1 MGQVPRVWLGE
12 IEFMKKNIAKL
23 GGMKGGNK
31 RQFVAV
37 CCERGKGNIFL
48 FTF

>member
-23 GGMKGGNK
+23 GGIRNFRVLALEKIP
-31 RQFVAV
+31 VL
-37 CCERGKGNIFL
+37 GK
-48 FTF
+48 